1 MNVIGNQQAL
11 VYDLP
16 RAGPRNFDK
25 FFMKNY
31 FAPKL
36 AEFNYA
42 SAAVADIY
50 RLPLDEITAL
60 EIVGENTSEGSL
72 N

>member
-1 MNVIGNQQAL
+1 MSNKEEL

-36 AEFNYA
+36 ASFDYA
-42 SAAVADIY
+42 SPGVSDIY
-50 RLPLDEITAL
+50 KLPLDEITAL
-60 EIVGENTSEGSL
+60 EVVGETTSEGSL
-72 N
+72 E